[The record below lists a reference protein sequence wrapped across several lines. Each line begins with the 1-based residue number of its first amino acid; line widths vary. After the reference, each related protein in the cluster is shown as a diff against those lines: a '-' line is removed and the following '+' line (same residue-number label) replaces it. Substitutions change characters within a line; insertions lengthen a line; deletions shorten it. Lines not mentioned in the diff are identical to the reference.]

1 MTGGGAT
8 SFVSARRL
16 FLAGAIGLTLWLGAT
31 FVWHVTWRQGIS
43 LPVILFLDQDFPLL
57 LGSLL
62 LLALAAPFA
71 EGKGIRLPRPT
82 ARIIVPLILLMGLAA
97 WAGHYALF
105 QNYAISR
112 DEEVA
117 RFAAAYMRE
126 GLFARPIP
134 VEWEP
139 YRRAIMPEFFSPFG
153 AADYWT
159 AAYLPVNSAIQA
171 LFWQLGDPNLAGPVL
186 LMAGLLALWRVA
198 LRLMPDRPDAVWVT
212 VLLGCS
218 SSQLWI
224 TAMTPY
230 AMTGHFALNM
240 IWLAL
245 VLRGGVIGHGSAG
258 VVALVGA
265 GLHQWHFPPLFI
277 APFILWMLLARR
289 WTVAAFHA
297 LTLVA
302 IVIVWAKL
310 WPEFLLH
317 ALGAPA
323 DVRPSAGVADKVG
336 SLFQRLGDRWQ
347 PLVNLS
353 RYIAWNNILMVP
365 LAVLGMAA
373 MRWRAMIRGQEIAL
387 PLALGCLA
395 GCMLA
400 LAQGYGWG
408 FRYAHGFIGPF
419 CLLAGLGWARFRPQD
434 ALRPLVIGLCITAL
448 GSVFLVWR
456 THAFVAPYAASHR
469 LIDSSQADVV
479 LIDPRGGL
487 YVTDLVRG
495 RNGVPGKPMVMNLGM
510 LTLDQVD
517 ELCKSYVVE
526 LFDRAEFRPLGVPL
540 ARWNLSRMDTLR
552 AHMKEAGCDKPVQ
565 PPLPETFED
574 ALNAADNAM

>member
-1 MTGGGAT
+1 MSGLPR
-8 SFVSARRL
+8 SFDARRL
-16 FLAGAIGLTLWLGAT
+16 FLAGAIGLALWLGGT
-31 FVWHVTWRQGIS
+31 FLWHVTYRQGIS
-43 LPVILFLDQDFPLL
+43 LAVILFLDQDFPAL
-57 LGSLL
+57 LGGLL
-62 LLALAAPFA
+62 LLTLAAPFA
-71 EGKGIRLPRPT
+71 EGMGFRLPRPR
-82 ARIIVPLILLMGLAA
+82 ARVMVPLILMFGLVA
-97 WAGHYALF
+97 WAGHYWLF
-105 QNYAISR
+105 QNYSISR

-171 LFWQLGDPNLAGPVL
+171 LFWQLGDPNLAGPAL
-186 LMAGLLALWRVA
+186 LIAGMLALWRVA
-198 LRLMPDRPDAVWVT
+198 LHLFPTRPDAVWVT
-212 VLLGCS
+212 MLLGLS
-218 SSQLWI
+218 SAQLWV

-245 VLRGGVIGHGSAG
+245 VLRGGVAGHVAAG
-258 VVALVGA
+258 AVALLAA
-265 GLHQWHFPPLFI
+265 GLHQWHFPPIFI

-289 WTVAAFHA
+289 WKAAAFH
-297 LTLVA
+297 TLVLFA
-302 IVIVWAKL
+302 IVLVWAKL
-310 WPEFLLH
+310 WPGFLVQF
-317 ALGAPA
+317 LGPPA

-353 RYIAWNNILMVP
+353 RFAAWNNILMVP
-365 LAVLGMAA
+365 LAVLGVAA
-373 MRWRAMIRGQEIAL
+373 MRWRRALSGQEIAL
-387 PLALGCLA
+387 PLALGCFA
-395 GCMLA
+395 GCALA

-419 CLLAGLGWARFRPQD
+419 CLLAGLGWAHFRP
-434 ALRPLVIGLCITAL
+434 AAMRPVFLGVGITLLTSA
-448 GSVFLVWR
+448 FLVWR
-456 THAFVAPYAASHR
+456 THLFVAPYAASHR
-469 LIDSSQADVV
+469 MIDASQADVV
-479 LIDPRGGL
+479 LVDPRGGL

-495 RNGVPGKPMVMNLGM
+495 RDGVPGRPMVMNLAM
-510 LTLDQVD
+510 LTLEQVD
-517 ELCKSYVVE
+517 QLCENYVVE

-540 ARWNLSRMDTLR
+540 ARWNLSRMDALR
-552 AHMKEAGCDKPVQ
+552 AHMKAEGCDKPVL
-565 PPLPETFED
+565 PPLPETMED
-574 ALNAADNAM
+574 AFNASGDVL